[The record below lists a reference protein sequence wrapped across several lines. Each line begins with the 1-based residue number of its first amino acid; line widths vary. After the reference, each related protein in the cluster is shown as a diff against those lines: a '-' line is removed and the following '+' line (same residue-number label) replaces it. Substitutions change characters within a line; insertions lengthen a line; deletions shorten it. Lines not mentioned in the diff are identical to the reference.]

1 MKIQT
6 AIILIFCVILS
17 SCTKKEIIDEIQ
29 VIEIPEAKS
38 SFDEEFYQRVNHYFS
53 LEHVSKFYTIDNFP
67 VIRFFSKKNVCNQ
80 DKIQELKIYI
90 INELNEAFFLSE
102 KFKYEEGCII
112 ERWYNRSSY
121 SDFFEYDNEKR
132 TIKIITNGKSL
143 SYKYICDFENN
154 VYICIDDRNDKV
166 IIKKTSYGY
175 ELQNEKTHDN
185 SIFKYY
191 YTDKILDKVEVY
203 EDSSNSAKYI
213 YNYKYLENRIVIQE
227 MTRGYP
233 ENTYDYEEVKFLD
246 NTIEIIQ
253 HADSN
258 NSERRIVLSEF
269 DQYDNWCLAE
279 EYRDGKFYAKYK
291 RVFEYIE

>member
-29 VIEIPEAKS
+29 VIEVPEAKS

-203 EDSSNSAKYI
+203 ENSSNSAKYI
-213 YNYKYLENRIVIQE
+213 YNYKHLENRIIIQE
-227 MTRGYP
+227 VTRDYP
-233 ENTYDYEEVKFLD
+233 ENTYDYEEVKFLN

-253 HADSN
+253 YADSN

>member
-29 VIEIPEAKS
+29 VIEVPEAKS

-203 EDSSNSAKYI
+203 ENSSNSAKYI
-213 YNYKYLENRIVIQE
+213 YNYKYLENRIIIQE
-227 MTRGYP
+227 VTRDYP
-233 ENTYDYEEVKFLD
+233 ENTYDYEEVKFLN

-253 HADSN
+253 YADSN

>member
-17 SCTKKEIIDEIQ
+17 SCTKKEIIDESQ
-29 VIEIPEAKS
+29 TTEIPEVQS
-38 SFDEEFYQRVNHYFS
+38 NFDEGFYQRVNHYFS

-67 VIRFFSKKNVCNQ
+67 VIRFFSKKNVYNQ

-175 ELQNEKTHDN
+175 ELQNEKTHHRH
-185 SIFKYY
+185 S
-191 YTDKILDKVEVY
+191 
-203 EDSSNSAKYI
+203 
-213 YNYKYLENRIVIQE
+213 
-227 MTRGYP
+227 
-233 ENTYDYEEVKFLD
+233 
-246 NTIEIIQ
+246 
-253 HADSN
+253 
-258 NSERRIVLSEF
+258 
-269 DQYDNWCLAE
+269 
-279 EYRDGKFYAKYK
+279 
-291 RVFEYIE
+291 

>member
-6 AIILIFCVILS
+6 CVILIFCVIFG
-17 SCTKKEIIDEIQ
+17 SCTKKEIIDETQ

-38 SFDEEFYQRVNHYFS
+38 NFDEEFYRRVNHYFS

-67 VIRFFSKKNVCNQ
+67 VIRFFSKKNVYNQ

-90 INELNEAFFLSE
+90 INELNEEFFLSE

-132 TIKIITNGKSL
+132 NIKIITNGKSL

-203 EDSSNSAKYI
+203 ENTSKSAKYI

-253 HADSN
+253 HADRN
-258 NSERRIVLSEF
+258 NPERRIVLSEF

-279 EYRDGKFYAKYK
+279 EYQDGKFYAKYK
-291 RVFEYIE
+291 RIFEYIE